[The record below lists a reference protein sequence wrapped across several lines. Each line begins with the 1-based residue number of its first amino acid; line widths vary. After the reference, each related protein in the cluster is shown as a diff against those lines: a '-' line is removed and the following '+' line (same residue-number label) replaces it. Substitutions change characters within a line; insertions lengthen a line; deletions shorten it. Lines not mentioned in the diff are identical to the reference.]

1 MLKYGQRL
9 LSMAGMCTISMAKND
24 YLDVTVQL
32 WMARKVL

>member
-1 MLKYGQRL
+1 MLKYVLRL
-9 LSMAGMCTISMAKND
+9 PRMAGMCTISMAEDD